1 MALTDKLNAIGDAIR
16 NKTGKTGKLTL
27 DQMPSEIASIV
38 TGEGGGTTPAN
49 PVIESLEVTEN
60 GTYTAPNGVD
70 GYSPVTVNVPIP
82 DGYIQPSGILNVT
95 KNGTH
100 DVTEYAGVNVN
111 VPTEGGGG
119 GGDSDLPDG
128 YRRVE
133 FIEFSGKQL
142 VDTGFIGSQDT
153 KIQTSFTWGSATQ
166 NHVFGCASSDNTA
179 SITSYTNGS
188 WRFGAKSAT
197 KSVNKNNMLLPYAVI
212 VDKTMIGVTGS
223 NTSLSGVTD
232 FTTIGTLLVGG
243 ARSSSG
249 GLPSS
254 GIIGRIF
261 YFYMWEGDTQVMKL
275 IPVTDGTAFRF
286 YDLITN
292 TFFDSITDTPLSGG
306 DL

>member
-1 MALTDKLNAIGDAIR
+1 MALIDKLNAIGDAIR
-16 NKTGKTGKLTL
+16 EKTGKTNKFTL
-27 DQMPSEIASIV
+27 DEMPNEIASIE
-38 TGEGGGTTPAN
+38 TGGGGTTPAN
-49 PVIESLEVTEN
+49 PIIEPLEVTVN
-60 GTYTAPNGVD
+60 GTYIAPNGVD
-70 GYSPVTVNVPIP
+70 GYSPIDVNVPIP
-82 DGYIQPSGILNVT
+82 EGYIQPSGTLNVT

-100 DVTEYAGVNVN
+100 NVTEYASVNVN
-111 VPTEGGGG
+111 VPTEGGG

-153 KIQTSFTWGSATQ
+153 KIRTSFTWGSATQ
-166 NHVFGCASSDNTA
+166 NHVYGCASPDNTA

-188 WRFGAKSAT
+188 WRFGAKSVT

-223 NTSLSGVTD
+223 NTSISGVTD
-232 FTTIGTLLVGG
+232 FKTIGTLLIGG

-249 GLPSS
+249 SLPDS
-254 GIIGRIF
+254 GIVGRIF